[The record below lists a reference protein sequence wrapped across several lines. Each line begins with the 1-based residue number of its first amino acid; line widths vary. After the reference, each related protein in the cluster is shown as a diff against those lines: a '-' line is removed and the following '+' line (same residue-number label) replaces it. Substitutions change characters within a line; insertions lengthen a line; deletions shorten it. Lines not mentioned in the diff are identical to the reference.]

1 MSTTIPKPNRMT
13 QNKHT
18 TKNQLSRKQI
28 DKCRIFYDCRSSRS
42 ADEQNSMWYWFPL
55 TSSKHVHKS
64 QFPIWLEQEEHR
76 TAAAAAAF
84 IQGASNVNKTLF
96 TNSFKQGK
104 NRGENSRRSV
114 FKLTL
119 LFFLICGINPLSTDI
134 QIYFVKPLWSNII
147 QQQRESVLH
156 KYIPVCIGDCIQL
169 QKTDTMMQN
178 WIVLGE
184 DDSNTISYETR
195 A

>member
-1 MSTTIPKPNRMT
+1 MHLSMSTTIPKPNRMT

-76 TAAAAAAF
+76 TAAAAF

-119 LFFLICGINPLSTDI
+119 LFFLICESTL
-134 QIYFVKPLWSNII
+134 YLLTFKSTLWSPFG
-147 QQQRESVLH
+147 Q
-156 KYIPVCIGDCIQL
+156 
-169 QKTDTMMQN
+169 T
-178 WIVLGE
+178 
-184 DDSNTISYETR
+184 
-195 A
+195 

>member
-76 TAAAAAAF
+76 TAAAAF

-104 NRGENSRRSV
+104 NRGKTQEDQFSNSPFFFSWYV
-114 FKLTL
+114 NQPSIYWHSNL
-119 LFFLICGINPLSTDI
+119 LCEAPL
-134 QIYFVKPLWSNII
+134 VK
-147 QQQRESVLH
+147 H
-156 KYIPVCIGDCIQL
+156 
-169 QKTDTMMQN
+169 
-178 WIVLGE
+178 
-184 DDSNTISYETR
+184 NTAVERVYT